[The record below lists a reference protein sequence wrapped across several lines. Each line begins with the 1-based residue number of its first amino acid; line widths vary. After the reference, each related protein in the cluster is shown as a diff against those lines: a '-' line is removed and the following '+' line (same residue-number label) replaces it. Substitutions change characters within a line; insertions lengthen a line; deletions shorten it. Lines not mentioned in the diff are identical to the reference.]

1 MQNQLIPT
9 EELEML
15 ISEMNERLDA
25 LEVQVSNI
33 AERERSGFVN
43 EKMQQIENVQNQINQ
58 LNDNIN
64 RQRSVK
70 TKQPAIIIHPKY
82 SV

>member
-15 ISEMNERLDA
+15 ISEMNECLDA
-25 LEVQVSNI
+25 LEMQVSNVV
-33 AERERSGFVN
+33 ERERSILVN
-43 EKMQQIENVQNQINQ
+43 EKMQQIENVQKQCNQINDTMKSQ
-58 LNDNIN
+58 L
-64 RQRSVK
+64 SMK
-70 TKQPAIIIHPKY
+70 MKQPALIIHPKY